1 MLLRTCHGKDDGR
14 VSKHDVNR
22 EVTLSLP
29 TPSPAVSK
37 SKRFRIPRT
46 VLSLSRKESGSP
58 EVYHRWL
65 PKGVGPAGCSKS
77 ILSPPSSSASQLPHL
92 APVVSPTQ
100 QQAKPPELL
109 LLTLA
114 RSPRLS
120 SASRRRNEEPRELFL
135 LLSFPCATQQK
146 HDTPEQPHL
155 TFPSSRSSPRPI
167 DSR

>member
-37 SKRFRIPRT
+37 SKRSRIPRT
-46 VLSLSRKESGSP
+46 VLSLSRSLPSMAAEGSRACRQAGP
-58 EVYHRWL
+58 NPL
-65 PKGVGPAGCSKS
+65 PS
-77 ILSPPSSSASQLPHL
+77 LSSSASQLPHL

-155 TFPSSRSSPRPI
+155 TFPSSRSSLRPT